1 MSPLQKV
8 VFLPRAVSPVWAA
21 SAPLWAP
28 CLLPTCMSTPSLSTT
43 KYPMTS
49 MRGPLATPLFPRP
62 AEWPVPTSAAWGPSP
77 SWSLPRTGM
86 GPLCKA
92 ELGSVSAHFDCHYS
106 IHCSTGICEGANE
119 GLCRE
124 IKVSWNP
131 MKSNLT
137 SRTSTNIHKRKT
149 LFNRMCKGDWFACS
163 CFVNNAMH
171 DVFFFLIEGPI

>member
-8 VFLPRAVSPVWAA
+8 VFLPHAVSPVWAA

-28 CLLPTCMSTPSLSTT
+28 CLLPTCTSTPSLSTT

-92 ELGSVSAHFDCHYS
+92 ELRSVSAHFDCHYS
-106 IHCSTGICEGANE
+106 ILLFYRNLWRSKWRSLQRDQSE
-119 GLCRE
+119 LKSDE
-124 IKVSWNP
+124 IKFDFQNFNKHSQKNFIQQDAQRW
-131 MKSNLT
+131 L
-137 SRTSTNIHKRKT
+137 ICLL
-149 LFNRMCKGDWFACS
+149 LFCK
-163 CFVNNAMH
+163 
-171 DVFFFLIEGPI
+171 